1 MSPET
6 MTVLHTIA
14 IMAMYGFTY
23 CVVIYY
29 FMHMLQLSSYQFQGY
44 FRFLGSQLRWLP
56 LIFVFVPTAC
66 FLLDFTL
73 SGMISAIVYFIIMPL
88 LYWPR
93 KAKIKKKF
101 VITDRV
107 KRLIGTETILW
118 AAVAAVL
125 FAVQSMKASVIVLSL
140 MFALL
145 PLYVAL
151 CNLINVPV
159 EQGVRNWYIND
170 AKRMLAEHP
179 DLKII
184 GITGSFGK
192 TSVKYYLTTLL
203 EEGVP
208 CAEDAGELQHADGR
222 GEDDPRDSLE
232 PTHQIFVCEMGA
244 RHVGDIREICDIVHP
259 AVRRDH
265 LDRLPA
271 SGDLPYAGEHRQ
283 STKYELFDA
292 VKQNSRGRPDR
303 PKTDPKGGKSLIPER
318 GERRA
323 DVHQRGQRDH
333 PAAICAI
340 PNADHLRPFGGQ
352 PAITGRS
359 WAYPEERDGFH
370 GHDAG
375 RGDGRIPHEAAGQP
389 QRRRIWSERS
399 PRRIP
404 SAFPLKKLKLA
415 VEPGGR
421 RAAPPAGDPQ
431 RAGHRDRRCLQC
443 QPGRCTQA
451 SAGERCRMFE
461 TLKGAGDARA
471 WWNWANART
480 RRTRKFGRQAAHG
493 LRLYHSGRREQNTK
507 AIRKGILAG
516 EFSGRDQLFTEE
528 TLNGAVT
535 LHVLDGQQQGKSHTA

>member
-14 IMAMYGFTY
+14 VMAMYGFTY

-56 LIFVFVPTAC
+56 LIFVFIPTAC

-125 FAVQSMKASVIVLSL
+125 FAVQSMKASVIVMSL

-203 EEGVP
+203 EEGYRVLKTP
-208 CAEDAGELQHADGR
+208 ESYNTPMGVVKTIREQLQ
-222 GEDDPRDSLE
+222 

-259 AVRRDH
+259 QYGIITSIGYQH
-265 LDRLPA
+265 LETFHTL
-271 SGDLPYAGEHRQ
+271 ENIVN
-283 STKYELFDA
+283 TKYELFDA
-292 VKQNSRGRPDR
+292 VKQNSR
-303 PKTDPKGGKSLIPER
+303 KTGPSKEDPKGGKSLIPSLENGGLMFINGDCEIIR
-318 GERRA
+318 
-323 DVHQRGQRDH
+323 QNMKY
-333 PAAICAI
+333 
-340 PNADHLRPFGGQ
+340 PNAVTYGLSEDNRYHGKILGVSRNGTVFTVTTPDGETEEFRMKLLGSHNAENMIGAIAAAHSFG
-352 PAITGRS
+352 I
-359 WAYPEERDGFH
+359 
-370 GHDAG
+370 
-375 RGDGRIPHEAAGQP
+375 
-389 QRRRIWSERS
+389 
-399 PRRIP
+399 
-404 SAFPLKKLKLA
+404 PLKKLKLA
-415 VEPGGR
+415 VGRIECVPHRLQVIPKGPVTIIDDAYNSNPEGVR
-421 RAAPPAGDPQ
+421 RALEA
-431 RAGHRDRRCLQC
+431 L
-443 QPGRCTQA
+443 
-451 SAGERCRMFE
+451 SMFE
-461 TLKGAGDARA
+461 TLKILVTPGMVELGERQ
-471 WWNWANART
+471 NEENEE
-480 RRTRKFGRQAAHG
+480 FGKQAAHVCDYIILVG
-493 LRLYHSGRREQNTK
+493 EQNTR
-507 AIRKGILAG
+507 AIRKGVLQESFPAD
-516 EFSGRDQLFTEE
+516 RLFTEE
-528 TLNGAVT
+528 TLNGAVK
-535 LHVLDGQQQGKSHTA
+535 LMYSMESSKEKVILLENDLPDNYK